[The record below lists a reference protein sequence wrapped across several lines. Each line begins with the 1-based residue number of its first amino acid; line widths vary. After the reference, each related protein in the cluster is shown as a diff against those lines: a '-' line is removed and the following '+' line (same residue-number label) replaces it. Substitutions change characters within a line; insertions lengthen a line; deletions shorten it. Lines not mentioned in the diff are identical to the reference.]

1 MQLKELLKFKSYGL
15 VHLQGTLE
23 DSVEQVSPPEKS
35 DQSSLIFVSKQE
47 LVDVALF
54 RKGRYFVKT
63 DSLEVQFPENC
74 TVFSAPSLSLA
85 MALILPFFDLKK
97 NRFENSTQNFIHP
110 TARVGENVVIAPFA
124 VIGARS
130 IIGSNCM
137 IGAGVVVENYCL
149 IGANTYL
156 HPQVFV
162 GAQTEIGTRCEIHP
176 HTTIGS
182 DGFGY
187 VTDPQTKRH
196 HKVPQ
201 IGKVI
206 IEDDVEIG
214 ANCAIDRA
222 TLAATIIRKGS
233 KLDNFVHIAH
243 NCDIGENAMITAS
256 FTIAGSSKIGKQ
268 FKCGG
273 QTGVTDHVTIADDV
287 TLAGRSGVLQ
297 SITEPGVY
305 GGFPTMKIQKY
316 LKTNVALDSLSDMW
330 KDWRRSKP
338 KA

>member
-15 VHLQGTLE
+15 VHIQGSLE
-23 DSVEQVSPPEKS
+23 VNVEQVSSPEKS
-35 DQSSLIFVSKQE
+35 NENSLIFVSKQE
-47 LVDVALF
+47 FVDLALSQ
-54 RKGRYFVKT
+54 KGRFFIKT
-63 DSLEVQFPENC
+63 DSLQTQFPEGC
-74 TVFSAPSLSLA
+74 TVFSSPSLSLA
-85 MALILPFFDLKK
+85 MALILPFFDSKK
-97 NRFENSTQNFIHP
+97 DRFESSKQNSIHP
-110 TARVGENVVIAPFA
+110 TARIGENVVIGHFA

-130 IIGSNCM
+130 IIGSNCL
-137 IGAGVVVENYCL
+137 IGAGVVIENDCV
-149 IGANTYL
+149 IGANTCL
-156 HPQVFV
+156 HPQVFI

-176 HTTIGS
+176 HTTIGA

-187 VTDPQTKRH
+187 VTDPQTKKH

-201 IGKVI
+201 IGNVI

-222 TLAATIIRKGS
+222 TLTATIIRKGS
-233 KLDNFVHIAH
+233 KLDNFIHIAH
-243 NCDIGENAMITAS
+243 NCDIGDNAMITAS

-287 TLAGRSGVLQ
+287 TLAGRTGVLQ

-305 GGFPTMKIQKY
+305 GGLPAMKIQKY

-330 KDWRRSKP
+330 KDWRRAKP

>member
-15 VHLQGTLE
+15 VHLQGAL
-23 DSVEQVSPPEKS
+23 DASVEQACAPEKS
-35 DQSSLIFVSKQE
+35 NDTTLIFVSKQE
-47 LVDVALF
+47 LVDLALSK
-54 RKGRYFVKT
+54 KGRYFIKT
-63 DSLEVQFPENC
+63 EALQAHFPEGC

-85 MALILPFFDLKK
+85 MALILPFFDNKK
-97 NRFENSTQNFIHP
+97 NRFENSKQNFIHP
-110 TARVGENVVIAPFA
+110 TARIGENVVIAPFA

-130 IIGSNCM
+130 IIGSNCL
-137 IGAGVVVENYCL
+137 IGAGVVIENDCV
-149 IGANTYL
+149 IGANTCL

-176 HTTIGS
+176 HTTIGA

-187 VTDPQTKRH
+187 VTDPQTKKH

-201 IGKVI
+201 IGSVI

-222 TLAATIIRKGS
+222 TLTATIIRKGS
-233 KLDNFVHIAH
+233 KLDNFIHIAH
-243 NCDIGENAMITAS
+243 NCDIGDNAMITAS

-287 TLAGRSGVLQ
+287 TLAGRTGVLQ

-305 GGFPTMKIQKY
+305 GGLPAMKIQKY

>member
-1 MQLKELLKFKSYGL
+1 MQIKELLKFKSYGL
-15 VHLQGTLE
+15 VHLQGDLE
-23 DSVEQVSPPEKS
+23 AIIEQVSSPEKS
-35 DQSSLIFVSKQE
+35 NETSLIFVSKQE
-47 LVDVALF
+47 FVDLALSK
-54 RKGRYFVKT
+54 RGRYFVKT
-63 DSLEVQFPENC
+63 DSLQFQFPENC

-85 MALILPFFDLKK
+85 MALILPFFDNKRS
-97 NRFENSTQNFIHP
+97 RFENSQQNFVHP

-137 IGAGVVVENYCL
+137 IGSGVVIENDCV
-149 IGANTYL
+149 IGANTCL
-156 HPQVFV
+156 HPQVFI

-176 HTTIGS
+176 HTTIGA

-187 VTDPQTKRH
+187 VTDPQTKKH

-222 TLAATIIRKGS
+222 TLTATIIRKGS
-233 KLDNFVHIAH
+233 KLDNFIHIAH
-243 NCDIGENAMITAS
+243 NCDIGDNAMITAS

-273 QTGVTDHVTIADDV
+273 QTGVTDHVSIADDV
-287 TLAGRSGVLQ
+287 TLAGRTGVLQ

-305 GGFPTMKIQKY
+305 GGFPAMKIQKY